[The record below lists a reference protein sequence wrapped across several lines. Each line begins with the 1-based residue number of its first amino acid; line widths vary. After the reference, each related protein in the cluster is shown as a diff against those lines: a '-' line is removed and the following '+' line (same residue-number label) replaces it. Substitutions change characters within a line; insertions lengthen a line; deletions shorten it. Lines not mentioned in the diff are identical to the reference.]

1 MKHVVSISIGS
12 SKRNHKVS
20 LDINNEKIIVERKGT
35 DGDIQ
40 MAIKLIR
47 ELDGKVDAFG
57 MGGIDV
63 YLNAGKARY
72 RIKDALPILEAAK
85 ITPMVDGSGLKMSL
99 EKKIPSFINENVE
112 EIKGKNV
119 FIVPGIDRYGMA
131 EGFQNIGCQLVL
143 GDLMVALGI
152 NIPIKSLKMLDRI
165 ASVIAPVACRLPFEI
180 LYPTG
185 NEQNKGTS
193 KAGKIDK
200 FFYEADIIA
209 GDFHYIRQ
217 YMPGGMQ
224 GKMIV
229 TNTVTKE
236 DIEWLR
242 KCGVRILVTS
252 TPNLGGR
259 SFGTNVIEAMLVAL
273 IGKNICEI
281 TSEDYLRMLNEV
293 NFKPRV
299 EYLDDE
305 EVYSPYKQSIYPSG
319 S

>member
-1 MKHVVSISIGS
+1 MKHIVSISIGS
-12 SKRNHKVS
+12 SRRNHKVS
-20 LDINNEKIIVERKGT
+20 MNINNEEIIVERIGT

-63 YLNAGKARY
+63 YLSAGKARS
-72 RIKDALPILEAAK
+72 RIKDAVPILEAAK

-99 EKKIPSFINENVE
+99 EKDVPGFINDNVE
-112 EIKGKNV
+112 DITGKSI
-119 FIVPGIDRYGMA
+119 FIMPAIDRYGMA
-131 EGFQNIGCQLVL
+131 EGFQNLGCELVL

-152 NIPIKSLKMLDRI
+152 NIPIRSLRMLDKI
-165 ASVIAPVACRLPFEI
+165 ASIIAPIACRLPFEM

-185 NEQNKGTS
+185 KEQNKGTS
-193 KAGKIDK
+193 RVGKIDR

-229 TNTVTKE
+229 TNTVTNE
-236 DIEWLR
+236 DVEWLK
-242 KCGVRILVTS
+242 KCGIRTLVTS

-259 SFGTNVIEAMLVAL
+259 SFGTNVIEAVLVAL
-273 IGKNICEI
+273 IGKSIDDI
-281 TSEDYLRMLNEV
+281 TGEDYLSMLKEID
-293 NFKPRV
+293 FKPRV
-299 EYLDDE
+299 EHFE
-305 EVYSPYKQSIYPSG
+305 EVELFKEEYIR
-319 S
+319 

>member
-1 MKHVVSISIGS
+1 MKHIVSISIGS

-20 LDINNEKIIVERKGT
+20 MDINGENVVIERIGT

-40 MAIKLIR
+40 MAIQLIG

-63 YLNAGKARY
+63 YLNAGNSRY
-72 RIKDALPILEAAK
+72 KIKDALPIREAAK
-85 ITPMVDGSGLKMSL
+85 VTPMVDGSGLKVSL
-99 EKKIPSFINENVE
+99 EKDIPRFINDNVE
-112 EIKGKNV
+112 KLQGKTA
-119 FIVPGIDRYGMA
+119 FILPAIDRYGMA
-131 EGFQNIGCQLVL
+131 LGFQEMGCELVL

-152 NIPIKSLKMLDRI
+152 NIPIKSLKVLDRI
-165 ASVIAPVACRLPFEI
+165 ASVIAPVACRLPFEM

-185 NEQNKGTS
+185 KDQNKDGT

-200 FFYEADIIA
+200 FFYEADVIA

-224 GKMIV
+224 GKMVV

-242 KCGVRILVTS
+242 ECGIRILVTS
-252 TPNLGGR
+252 TPDLGGR
-259 SFGTNVIEAMLVAL
+259 SFGTNVIEALLVAL
-273 IGKNICEI
+273 IGKDIEEI
-281 TSEDYLRMLNEV
+281 TSEDYLKVLKEI
-293 NFKPRV
+293 NFTPRV
-299 EYLDDE
+299 EYFDNKDSALME
-305 EVYSPYKQSIYPSG
+305 KQG
-319 S
+319 